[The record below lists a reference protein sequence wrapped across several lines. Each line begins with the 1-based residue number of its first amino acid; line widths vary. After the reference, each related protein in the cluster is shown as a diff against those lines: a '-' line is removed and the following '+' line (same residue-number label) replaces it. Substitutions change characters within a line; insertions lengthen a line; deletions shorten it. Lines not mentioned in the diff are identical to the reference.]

1 MRDPGYEL
9 PRIPIPRTRVNNPM
23 DVRADRIRSVDRDVL
38 SDRYALVEALGS
50 GGMAR
55 VYLAHDK
62 VLERDVALKVLREH
76 YADDEEFVERFRR
89 EAIHAASLNHPSV
102 VQVYDQGRAEDGSY
116 FMAMEYV
123 PGGTLKERLN
133 KGGPLDSHEAASI
146 ASQVAEA
153 LAVAHQRGIVHRDI
167 KPQNVLLTTSGEA
180 KVADFGIARA
190 VSARTMTEANLVLGT
205 AAYMSPEQFR
215 GERVGPQSDL
225 YSLGVVLYEMLTGT
239 LPNRGDDPIATA
251 MKHLDRPAP
260 HPRDANS
267 AVSEEL
273 DVLSAKLLAK
283 DPQERYSGAAAL
295 AEDLRRIREGLSP
308 LSVEEGEQSTVPVAG
323 MSGQRTRPAPTMV
336 APGRGVPRVGGGAS
350 TRWPT
355 FLPLVALLIGVALL
369 SVLAWALLR
378 VPSERDARPAGRH
391 AGGAAL
397 VEIPDVK
404 GLSPGEAQR
413 RLESENLK
421 LGSKDETAS
430 DAAAEG
436 SVVEQN
442 PAAGTETRRGSAV
455 DVRVGTGPSR
465 EPARPSSPTASPSAP
480 STSSPEA
487 SPSASPATASPASD
501 EDGAG
506 EAAEEAQK
514 AAEEAAKEREKAR
527 EEVQKRAEERQ
538 KAREEARKEAE
549 K

>member
-1 MRDPGYEL
+1 
-9 PRIPIPRTRVNNPM
+9 
-23 DVRADRIRSVDRDVL
+23 VDRDIL
-38 SDRYALVEALGS
+38 GERYQLLEVLGS

-55 VYLAHDK
+55 VYLARDS
-62 VLERDVALKVLREH
+62 VLGRHLALKVLREH
-76 YADDEEFVERFRR
+76 YADDEGFVERFRR

-102 VQVYDQGRAEDGSY
+102 VQIYDQGRAEDGTY

-123 PGGTLKERLN
+123 PGGTLKERIN
-133 KGGPLDSHEAASI
+133 KGGPLDPHEAAGI

-153 LAVAHQRGIVHRDI
+153 LAEAHQRGIVHRDI
-167 KPQNVLLTTSGEA
+167 KPQNVLLTASGEA

-190 VSARTMTEANLVLGT
+190 VSASTITEANLVLGT
-205 AAYMSPEQFR
+205 AAYMSPEQVG

-225 YSLGVVLYEMLTGT
+225 YSLGVVLYEMLTGA
-239 LPNRGDDPIATA
+239 LPHGADDPIPTA
-251 MKHLDRPAP
+251 MKHPIQPAP
-260 HPRDANS
+260 HPSDANL

-273 DVLSAKLLAK
+273 DALSAKLLAK
-283 DPQERYSGAAAL
+283 DPQQRYSSAAAL
-295 AEDLRRIREGLSP
+295 AEDLRRIRDGLSP
-308 LSVEEGEQSTVPVAG
+308 LAAEEGDQPTVPVAG
-323 MSGQRTRPAPTMV
+323 TSRQWTRTAPTMV
-336 APGRGVPRVGGGAS
+336 APGRGVSRLGGGGGGS

-355 FLPLVALLIGVALL
+355 FLPVVALLTGVALL
-369 SVLAWALLR
+369 GILAWALLEG
-378 VPSERDARPAGRH
+378 PSERDARPAGRP
-391 AGGAAL
+391 ADGAAL
-397 VEIPDVK
+397 IEIPDVK

-421 LGSKDETAS
+421 LGSKDQAAS

-436 SVVEQN
+436 SVIEQN
-442 PAAGTETRRGSAV
+442 PAAGTEARRGSAV

-465 EPARPSSPTASPSAP
+465 EPAMPSSPTASPSAP
-480 STSSPEA
+480 STSSPGA
-487 SPSASPATASPASD
+487 SPSASPASD

-506 EAAEEAQK
+506 EAAEETQK

-527 EEVQKRAEERQ
+527 EEAQKRAEERQKAREEAREERQ